1 MATISQSFFFILP
14 FLLYSRLDI
23 ASSAPG
29 CGPLVADDVDR
40 IQFALNL
47 EFLEAEFFLHG
58 ALGEGLDQVAPQ
70 LARGGP
76 PPIGARK
83 ANLDD
88 FERRIIEE
96 FGYQEVGHLRLVVI
110 YIYIYTCIL
119 RFESFQYGFFRAI
132 TSAVEGLP
140 RPQLDLSPQN
150 FQKILHQA
158 IGLDLKP
165 PMDPYSNTVNY
176 LLASYV
182 IPYVGLVGYVG
193 TIPSLTNSSSLS
205 VRITDNCF

>member
-110 YIYIYTCIL
+110 YIYIYIYMHTEIWELMLCKPYWIVFSGPSHLQWKDSQGLNWIL
-119 RFESFQYGFFRAI
+119 
-132 TSAVEGLP
+132 VL
-140 RPQLDLSPQN
+140 
-150 FQKILHQA
+150 
-158 IGLDLKP
+158 
-165 PMDPYSNTVNY
+165 
-176 LLASYV
+176 
-182 IPYVGLVGYVG
+182 
-193 TIPSLTNSSSLS
+193 
-205 VRITDNCF
+205 

>member
-1 MATISQSFFFILP
+1 MPKRMATISQSFFFILP

-119 RFESFQYGFFRAI
+119 RFES
-132 TSAVEGLP
+132 
-140 RPQLDLSPQN
+140 
-150 FQKILHQA
+150 
-158 IGLDLKP
+158 
-165 PMDPYSNTVNY
+165 
-176 LLASYV
+176 
-182 IPYVGLVGYVG
+182 
-193 TIPSLTNSSSLS
+193 
-205 VRITDNCF
+205 